1 MHKTPSQIAHSLR
14 ALQKAQ
20 KLGLLRSVR
29 IAAGPD
35 ACEPAQSQR
44 DIEYLGSTVP
54 CLKIEEIF
62 GSRRI
67 CPLNEGL
74 VPKWTVTVGRRVRPW
89 ATLRA
94 TPDTARFV
102 PRQAAADGVGCA
114 GRAGP
119 VFRAARGIVL
129 MLFVVVCE

>member
-44 DIEYLGSTVP
+44 DIEYLGSIVP
-54 CLKIEEIF
+54 CLPVAGCTKVHCGCEYEPF
-62 GSRRI
+62 GSDLLRR
-67 CPLNEGL
+67 LNANQKPSL
-74 VPKWTVTVGRRVRPW
+74 RRKR
-89 ATLRA
+89 
-94 TPDTARFV
+94 
-102 PRQAAADGVGCA
+102 
-114 GRAGP
+114 
-119 VFRAARGIVL
+119 
-129 MLFVVVCE
+129 